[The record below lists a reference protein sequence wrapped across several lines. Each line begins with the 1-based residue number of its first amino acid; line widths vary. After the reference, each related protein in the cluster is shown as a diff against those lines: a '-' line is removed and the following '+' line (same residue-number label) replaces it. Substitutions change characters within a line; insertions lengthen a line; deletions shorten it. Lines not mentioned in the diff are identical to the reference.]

1 MLIRIIYLSK
11 IASPQS
17 PDLTQSILKTAQI
30 YNKAHN
36 ITGVLCEGQGLY
48 LQALEG
54 ERRTVTHLY
63 ARISA
68 DPRHT
73 NVELIHCESIKERRY
88 KDWSM
93 ALVNLSDIEPETK
106 IDWPDFDPY
115 SVTGL
120 LVMARIDDLLAQGCR
135 VDETPNHHKN

>member
-1 MLIRIIYLSK
+1 MLIRMIYLSK
-11 IASPQS
+11 IVTPQS
-17 PDLTQSILKTAQI
+17 ANLTQSILLTAQN

-36 ITGVLCEGQGLY
+36 ITGVLCEGKGLY

-63 ARISA
+63 ESISS

-73 NVELIHCESIKERRY
+73 NVELIHCETITERRY

-93 ALVNLSDIEPETK
+93 AFVNLSDIEPETNM
-106 IDWPDFDPY
+106 DWPDFDPY

-120 LVMARIDDLLAQGCR
+120 LVMARIDDLLAQGSK
-135 VDETPNHHKN
+135 VDKAL